1 MKIGAEMHVC
11 FARLRVKIHVTRPIV
26 HDVIERQRDNP
37 DTHMEAANL
46 ILFFCFFVF
55 TSPRILRRL
64 HKGGGANVRRE
75 FRQAD
80 RYIDRHIETDLKKRK
95 GY

>member
-46 ILFFCFFVF
+46 NLIFFFFFLPALVF
-55 TSPRILRRL
+55 CEDYI
-64 HKGGGANVRRE
+64 KGAARM
-75 FRQAD
+75 
-80 RYIDRHIETDLKKRK
+80 
-95 GY
+95 